1 LKPINI
7 PDVKIFGLN
16 ENINKE
22 MLETFFELE
31 EKHGGGK
38 IQNIVIDSNT
48 KCTTLTFKE
57 KAGNVFVIMNLILY
71 PK

>member
-1 LKPINI
+1 LEPINI

-22 MLETFFELE
+22 MLEAFFELE

-38 IQNIVIDSNT
+38 IKNIVIDST
-48 KCTTLTFKE
+48 SKCATLSFKE
-57 KAGNVFVIMNLILY
+57 KNGIVFVII
-71 PK
+71 KK